1 MDYMNRV
8 EGISKKY
15 DGALE
20 YGITMYDEL
29 PYQRNSDVCNAST
42 LALYSGHVIKY
53 YLCNNQMDSYTINNR
68 DDQIE
73 EILQRIRLEEEKR
86 LQTPATQEFIQDA
99 SAEVTEEQIQSLLE
113 DTGDSTE
120 EDTTPA
126 PEQTINL
133 DDIEDW

>member
-1 MDYMNRV
+1 MEYLNRV
-8 EGISKKY
+8 EGISQKY

-20 YGITMYDEL
+20 YGITMYDNL

-42 LALYSGHVIKY
+42 LALYSGHIIKY
-53 YLCNNQMDSYTINNR
+53 YLCNNQSEAFSIDNR

-73 EILQRIRLEEEKR
+73 EILQRIRLEEESR
-86 LQTPATQEFIQDA
+86 HQVPPTQEFIQD
-99 SAEVTEEQIQSLLE
+99 SSEITEEQIQSLLE
-113 DTGDSTE
+113 DSGESTE
-120 EDTTPA
+120 EDTMP

>member
-15 DGALE
+15 DGKLD
-20 YGITMYDEL
+20 YGISMYDEL
-29 PYQRNSDVCNAST
+29 PYKRNPDVCNEST

-53 YLCNNQMDSYTINNR
+53 YLCNNQMEAFPIDNH
-68 DDQIE
+68 DDKIE
-73 EILQRIRLEEEKR
+73 EILQLIRLKEEQR
-86 LQTPATQEFIQDA
+86 QQVNLSQEFIQD
-99 SAEVTEEQIQSLLE
+99 SSEITEEQIQSLLE
-113 DTGDSTE
+113 DSGESV
-120 EDTTPA
+120 EDDTVAA